1 MSAGKPAP
9 SKKQATVKLPGKS
22 KSERAGL
29 IAGVSRVERRLRDAK
44 ISKQVGASS
53 SVFLTGVIEEVVES
67 VLLQAGKEAQA
78 GKKKRINVVHIVTAA
93 RSDPDTARLL
103 AGFGFGSALNIPK
116 HAPQLMS
123 DDEKKAAKK
132 KKSGAAQADA

>member
-1 MSAGKPAP
+1 MSAAKPAP
-9 SKKQATVKLPGKS
+9 SKKQAAAKLPGKS

-29 IAGVSRVERRLRDAK
+29 IAGVSRVERRLRDSK

-53 SVFLTGVIEEVVES
+53 SVFLTGVIEEVIES
-67 VLLQAGKEAQA
+67 VLLRAGKEAQA

-123 DDEKKAAKK
+123 EDEKKAAKK
-132 KKSGAAQADA
+132 KKSGGAEAGA

>member
-1 MSAGKPAP
+1 MSTAAKKAPAKPL
-9 SKKQATVKLPGKS
+9 VKLPAKS

-29 IAGVSRVERRLRDAK
+29 VAGVSRVERRLRDSK
-44 ISKQVGASS
+44 IAKQVGASS
-53 SVFLTGVIEEVVES
+53 SVFLTGVIEEVIES
-67 VLLQAGKEAQA
+67 VLLRAGKEAEA

-123 DDEKKAAKK
+123 DDAKKAAKQK
-132 KKSGAAQADA
+132 KLGAPQPGA